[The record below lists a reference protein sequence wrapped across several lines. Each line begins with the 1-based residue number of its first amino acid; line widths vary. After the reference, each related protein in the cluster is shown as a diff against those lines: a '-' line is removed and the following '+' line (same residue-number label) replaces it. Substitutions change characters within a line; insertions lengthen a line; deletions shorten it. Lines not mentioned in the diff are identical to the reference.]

1 VRPWQS
7 PADSL
12 LAIGMMVMA
21 VMVMVMMVYDYD
33 HLGLG
38 RDGSQAAKEDQS
50 EQNFFHSARRMRLVD
65 QEPYNEQK
73 TVHLRAQNC
82 GESART
88 GLSVREPQAS
98 GTSDPATL
106 VAAFSR
112 GCSSA

>member
-1 VRPWQS
+1 
-7 PADSL
+7 
-12 LAIGMMVMA
+12 MMVMA

-73 TVHLRAQNC
+73 TVHLA
-82 GESART
+82 SAKLWGVCSYRFE
-88 GLSVREPQAS
+88 RS
-98 GTSDPATL
+98 GTTS
-106 VAAFSR
+106 FWHIGSR
-112 GCSSA
+112 DAGRRVF